1 MNAQQS
7 NKKIS
12 YLIVTWNNADIIGE
26 CIDSLFEFS
35 PFDNEVIVVDNRSSD
50 DTCKVVRERY
60 GDKVKLID
68 AGDNLGFSKA
78 NNLALEHATGE
89 YIFYTNPDV
98 VFIED
103 ITTPMVEYLDNN
115 PQVGIVSP
123 QLLYRDLSYQVST
136 CNYPSA
142 SKVFWDDMQ
151 FYKLL
156 SQKGRAK
163 RAQAQYRKGGDRFV
177 DWTYGALQLCR
188 TEDVKAIGGYPDSYF
203 MYGEDADFCM
213 TMLRTL
219 NKKTFYLGS
228 SQIIHLG
235 GYSESKVLN
244 SRKPMVVTKTGLYFV
259 KKYQSAANLLFYKYF
274 LFNAALMKHII
285 FSIKCLFSKAQK
297 NLNGKTKWGTTWK
310 TILTWRGELR

>member
-1 MNAQQS
+1 MNIQSS

-12 YLIVTWNNADIIGE
+12 FLIVTWNNADIIEE
-26 CIDSLFEFS
+26 CIDTLLAFS
-35 PFDNEVIVVDNRSSD
+35 PYENEVIVVDNCSPDNTMQVIRD
-50 DTCKVVRERY
+50 RY
-60 GDKVKLID
+60 GDRVKLID
-68 AGDNLGFSKA
+68 AGDNLGFAKA
-78 NNLALEHATGE
+78 NNLALQHATGE
-89 YIFYTNPDV
+89 YICYTNPDV
-98 VFIED
+98 IFIED
-103 ITTPMVEYLDNN
+103 ILTPMVKVLDSQ
-115 PQVGIVSP
+115 PEIGVVSP
-123 QLLYRDLSYQVST
+123 MLLYKDKSYQVSA
-136 CNYPSA
+136 CNFPGA
-142 SKVFWDDMQ
+142 AKVFWDDLQM
-151 FYKLL
+151 YRLL
-156 SQKGRAK
+156 PESKRAK
-163 RAQAQYRKGGDRFV
+163 LAQAQYRKGGDRFV

-213 TMLRTL
+213 TVLRQL

-228 SQIIHLG
+228 SRIIHLG

-259 KKYQSAANLLFYKYF
+259 KKYQSAANLLAYKYI

-310 TILTWRGELR
+310 TILTWRGELH